1 MSVAV
6 KEALRRRERDA
17 RLNSMNILEL
27 KDYVQTQR
35 DDHFNSIKNTS
46 ILQLRTMRRKNY
58 VPRQRSPEELR
69 LEARY
74 KVSWREPGP
83 VNLEF
88 QKAGI
93 LRPKVLNTW
102 ELDRVERPT
111 KCYEKRILSKFKID

>member
-1 MSVAV
+1 
-6 KEALRRRERDA
+6 
-17 RLNSMNILEL
+17 
-27 KDYVQTQR
+27 
-35 DDHFNSIKNTS
+35 
-46 ILQLRTMRRKNY
+46 MRRKNY

-111 KCYEKRILSKFKID
+111 KCYEKRILSKSKSIKFIEHKIPFKEMHHSAGLFPRARVDRDMS